1 MKSYY
6 LFLLTFILSVGLTAQ
21 DYSKKVDP
29 LPIGSQAPDFSLP
42 ATDGNTYSLA
52 DFKKKYLAV
61 VFTCNHCPTA
71 QAYEKKLIS
80 IVDKYSKKGVDFVA
94 ISPNDPNAVSLSEL
108 GYSDLSDDLEDMKL
122 RVKEMSYNFTYLYD
136 GASQQTSLKY
146 GPAATP
152 HVFVFD
158 QDRKL
163 VYSGRIDD
171 TENPYVTPRTT
182 DLINTLDELL
192 AGKQPTTP
200 TTKTFGCSIKWA
212 WKNDWLAK
220 EREGWS
226 KEEVTIQP
234 ISVPEVSDLVKNT
247 SDKLRLINI
256 WATWCGP
263 CVQEFPDFVDINR
276 MYRGRDFEFVSIS
289 GDKLSKQQKALEFLT
304 KKEASNTNY
313 IYSGEN
319 MYDLIEAVD
328 PNWQGALP
336 YTLLVAPGGKVIY
349 KVDGTIDP
357 YELKKAIV
365 GYLGR
370 FYADN

>member
-1 MKSYY
+1 MKITY
-6 LFLLTFILSVGLTAQ
+6 LLLLLVMVIGAEAIAQ
-21 DYSKKVDP
+21 DNPKKVDP
-29 LPIGSQAPDFSLP
+29 LPIGSPAPDFTLP

-52 DFKKKYLAV
+52 DFKKKYLAI

-80 IVDKYSKKGVDFVA
+80 IVDEYSKKGVDFVA

-122 RVKEMSYNFTYLYD
+122 RVKEMNYNFTYLYD

-152 HVFVFD
+152 HVFVLD

-171 TENPYVTPRTT
+171 TENPYITPRTT

-192 AGKQPTTP
+192 AGKQPSTP

-234 ISVPEVSDLVKNT
+234 NPL
-247 SDKLRLINI
+247 LWMRWPI
-256 WATWCGP
+256 W
-263 CVQEFPDFVDINR
+263 
-276 MYRGRDFEFVSIS
+276 
-289 GDKLSKQQKALEFLT
+289 
-304 KKEASNTNY
+304 
-313 IYSGEN
+313 
-319 MYDLIEAVD
+319 
-328 PNWQGALP
+328 
-336 YTLLVAPGGKVIY
+336 
-349 KVDGTIDP
+349 
-357 YELKKAIV
+357 
-365 GYLGR
+365 
-370 FYADN
+370 